1 MRDSIIIEPFA
12 ARRQPCTMVRLL
24 LFNILLGIL
33 PALILG
39 ASWAAGIA
47 DDRQHRLMFLLVYG
61 LWALTLAM
69 WNWMRS
75 AHVGWIALW
84 AGVGVVALG
93 VRVLAARRAT

>member
-1 MRDSIIIEPFA
+1 MFA
-12 ARRQPCTMVRLL
+12 
-24 LFNILLGIL
+24 FNLLLGIL

-75 AHVGWIALW
+75 AHLAWIVLW
-84 AGVGVVALG
+84 AAVGVVTL
-93 VRVLAARRAT
+93 LACWIGSRR

>member
-1 MRDSIIIEPFA
+1 M
-12 ARRQPCTMVRLL
+12 L

-47 DDRQHRLMFLLVYG
+47 DDRQHRLMFFLVYG

-75 AHVGWIALW
+75 AHIAWIIVWGVAGVAALAWWIAT
-84 AGVGVVALG
+84 
-93 VRVLAARRAT
+93 RRNA

>member
-1 MRDSIIIEPFA
+1 M
-12 ARRQPCTMVRLL
+12 L
-24 LFNILLGIL
+24 LFNLLLGLL
-33 PALILG
+33 PAIILG

-61 LWALTLAM
+61 LWAITLSM

-93 VRVLAARRAT
+93 VRAMASRRP

>member
-1 MRDSIIIEPFA
+1 MLFFN
-12 ARRQPCTMVRLL
+12 LL
-24 LFNILLGIL
+24 LGLL

-47 DDRQHRLMFLLVYG
+47 DDRQHRLMFLFVYG

-75 AHVGWIALW
+75 WPTFWIALW
-84 AGVGVVALG
+84 GIAGAVT
-93 VRVLAARRAT
+93 LAAAFVRRAR

>member
-1 MRDSIIIEPFA
+1 M
-12 ARRQPCTMVRLL
+12 L
-24 LFNILLGIL
+24 LFNLLLGLL

-61 LWALTLAM
+61 LWALTLSM

-75 AHVGWIALW
+75 AHVAWIALW

-93 VRVLAARRAT
+93 AVAALRRKPTGS

>member
-1 MRDSIIIEPFA
+1 
-12 ARRQPCTMVRLL
+12 VL
-24 LFNILLGIL
+24 LFNIVLGVL

-75 AHVGWIALW
+75 APIAWIALW

-93 VRVLAARRAT
+93 VRAAAGRGRG

>member
-1 MRDSIIIEPFA
+1 MHHALFFN
-12 ARRQPCTMVRLL
+12 LL
-24 LFNILLGIL
+24 LGLL

-47 DDRQHRLMFLLVYG
+47 DDRQHRLMFLFVYG

-75 AHVGWIALW
+75 AHVAWIALW
-84 AGVGVVALG
+84 SAAGVVSLILVAL
-93 VRVLAARRAT
+93 LRRRPTEN

>member
-1 MRDSIIIEPFA
+1 MPV
-12 ARRQPCTMVRLL
+12 ARPAFVRGML
-24 LFNILLGIL
+24 LFNLALGIL

-47 DDRQHRLMFLLVYG
+47 DDRQHRLMFLLVFG

-75 AHVGWIALW
+75 AHVAWIAGW
-84 AGVGVVALG
+84 AVVGVV
-93 VRVLAARRAT
+93 VLSGRWVATRRR

>member
-1 MRDSIIIEPFA
+1 
-12 ARRQPCTMVRLL
+12 VL
-24 LFNILLGIL
+24 LFNIVLGIL

-75 AHVGWIALW
+75 AHVGWVVAW
-84 AGVGVVALG
+84 AGVGVVAL
-93 VRVLAARRAT
+93 VVWAMARRAERR